1 MVATPC
7 NNGLYYELGS
17 PAFRIMFHLNLAAT
31 LSRLVGSIAQERP
44 VLSYTI
50 DSHCSPT
57 RYRRFLTL
65 SSDKLSAVDRIIRI
79 FTLNRFSLDEC
90 AALDGSI
97 YYIFTVGGLEN
108 GLEGPFISRRLT

>member
-7 NNGLYYELGS
+7 NSGLYYESRS
-17 PAFRIMFHLNLAAT
+17 PVFRIMFHLNLAAT
-31 LSRLVGSIAQERP
+31 LSRLLGSIAQERP

-57 RYRRFLTL
+57 RYRGFLTI
-65 SSDKLSAVDRIIRI
+65 SSDKLSAVDRITRI
-79 FTLNRFSLDEC
+79 FILNRFSLEEC

-97 YYIFTVGGLEN
+97 YYIFTVEGFEN
-108 GLEGPFISRRLT
+108 GLEGLFIRRRLT